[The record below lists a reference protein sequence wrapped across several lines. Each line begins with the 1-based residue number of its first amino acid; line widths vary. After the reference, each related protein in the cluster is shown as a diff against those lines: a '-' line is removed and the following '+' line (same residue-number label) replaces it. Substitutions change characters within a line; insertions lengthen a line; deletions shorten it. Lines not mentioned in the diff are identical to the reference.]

1 MPRNKVVVKINGSEY
16 SLVGDENEDYLFSIA
31 NYLDK
36 KIKETLLSNPKHST
50 TSAAVLTALTV
61 TDALFKDKK
70 EIEALKKQIQEP
82 EDKIKELKEEYD
94 KLHEAYLQLSSEY
107 KKFKDTE
114 QVNENN
120 ISDIKEEYNKV
131 YENYMDKNE
140 ECRKLSNENEIL
152 KGQDE
157 QLQAELDEKDNQ
169 LLNFKDQLLESQIE
183 LVRVKKELKD
193 RENKDLQYKKRN
205 L

>member
-1 MPRNKVVVKINGSEY
+1 MPRNKVVVRINGSEY
-16 SLVGDENEDYLFSIA
+16 SLIGDENEDYLFSIA

-36 KIKETLLSNPKHST
+36 KIKETLMSNPKHST

-61 TDALFKDKK
+61 TDSLFKNKK
-70 EIEALKKQIQEP
+70 EMESLKKSIEEP
-82 EDKIKELKEEYD
+82 ETKIKELKEEYD
-94 KLHEAYLQLSSEY
+94 KLHEAYLQMSSEY
-107 KKFKDTE
+107 KKYQETE

-120 ISDIKEEYNKV
+120 ISDIKEEYNKI
-131 YENYMDKNE
+131 YEDYMDKNE

-152 KGQDE
+152 KAQNE
-157 QLQAELDEKDNQ
+157 QFQADLDEKDTQ

-193 RENKDLQYKKRN
+193 KESKDLQYKKRN